1 MRVRSEL
8 SKLHQGLGLFK
19 IVGGGFGTGLYFDGQ
34 PISFYWDDCRGSVAQ
49 YLAQAKI
56 LDTKENLTLIRNF
69 VEGQVAA
76 KHSLAEQVEPL
87 LQLFETGE
95 YALNLLDV
103 EGVLPMWDEY
113 PGKALEADFQEDIGN
128 FYPLGTELI
137 TTRPKRSLNQERVK
151 VYESDLKKRQRPIVI
166 TTSVKDGWAEFVI
179 DGHHKLQAYQ
189 NLKIAPRVLQIV
201 KQVESF
207 VTEEDI
213 EAFLSTYPNAAK
225 HYRRHNY

>member
-34 PISFYWDDCRGSVAQ
+34 PISIFWHDWGGSVAQ
-49 YLAQAKI
+49 YLAHVKI
-56 LDTKENLTLIRNF
+56 LNNEANLLAIRNF
-69 VEGQVAA
+69 VEGQVAETHGLA
-76 KHSLAEQVEPL
+76 KQIKPL
-87 LQLFETGE
+87 FKMFESGE
-95 YALNLLDV
+95 YQLNLLD
-103 EGVLPMWDEY
+103 EFSLSLWSEY
-113 PGKALEADFQEDIGN
+113 PGEALNQDFKEDIGW
-128 FYPLGTELI
+128 FYPLYPSVI
-137 TTRPKRSLNQERVK
+137 ATRPKRFLNHERIKFYEASLTRG
-151 VYESDLKKRQRPIVI
+151 QRPIVI
-166 TTSVKDGWAEFVI
+166 TASVIEGYARFVI
-179 DGHHKLQAYQ
+179 DGHHKLQAYE
-189 NLKIAPRVLQIV
+189 NLNIAPRVLQIV